1 VQVREGEVDAAGAT
15 SHPNFSF
22 KYPQSWEKRPFATK
36 IFASE
41 GGGVASQERFAG
53 GRSRVRCPRFCG
65 SYTVNRTSVLCIVHP
80 SCPPRIHQVS
90 ASSQSGDADQASFLE
105 RNQFLIY
112 RLFSLAGLVPVGA
125 FLVVHLL
132 TNASVLAGPD
142 VFQSRVDMIHSL
154 GPLLP
159 VVEWAFIFLPM
170 MFHAG
175 VGMAIIAGGLPNVG
189 SYPYAGNIRYTLQR
203 VTGMIAFAFILWHIW
218 QLHAMGKPLGGGA
231 FDPHHAASTA
241 SAALRPMLVAVL
253 YAIGVLSAVYHLAN
267 GLWSLGVTWGIW
279 TSPAAMRRASWFSVA
294 VGVALGAAGLGGLAG
309 MRMVDV
315 DEARAV
321 ETRMS
326 EARALLEGKVEPAEA
341 GAGAETAPAH

>member
-1 VQVREGEVDAAGAT
+1 MSSTSPSADAGD
-15 SHPNFSF
+15 
-22 KYPQSWEKRPFATK
+22 
-36 IFASE
+36 
-41 GGGVASQERFAG
+41 
-53 GRSRVRCPRFCG
+53 
-65 SYTVNRTSVLCIVHP
+65 
-80 SCPPRIHQVS
+80 PP
-90 ASSQSGDADQASFLE
+90 FLE
-105 RNQFLIY
+105 RHQFLIY

-125 FLVVHLL
+125 FLVVHLA
-132 TNASVLAGPD
+132 TNASVLAGPE

-170 MFHAG
+170 MFHAA

-241 SAALRPMLVAVL
+241 AVALRPMLVGVL

-279 TSPAAMRRASWFSVA
+279 TSPAAMRRASWLSIA

-315 DEARAV
+315 EEAKLVEERMAEARV
-321 ETRMS
+321 
-326 EARALLEGKVEPAEA
+326 LLEGKIDPRAAVVPSGEGSPGE
-341 GAGAETAPAH
+341 